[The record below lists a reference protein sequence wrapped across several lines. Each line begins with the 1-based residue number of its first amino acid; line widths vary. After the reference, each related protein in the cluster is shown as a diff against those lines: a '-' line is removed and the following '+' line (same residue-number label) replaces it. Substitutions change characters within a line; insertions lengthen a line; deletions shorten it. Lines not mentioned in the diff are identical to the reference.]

1 MQSHNAYPDPS
12 YSSPAAYNNG
22 AAATLAGSA
31 EPYIHPTIPLG
42 LPHVVQFV
50 EASIHHL
57 PMSVRFVGDR
67 LSRYANAKGEVSM
80 AASFLCRITGL
91 GSRNT
96 ADHHLR
102 LIESLGVMEKRPG
115 KGGMDRKS
123 NTYVF
128 QGADRSWKPLPTERP
143 GTDPWVALA
152 RSRRENEALRG
163 EIEELQ
169 AELARLMNGATIA
182 HPGVTD
188 GDGVPHP
195 EQSSHSY
202 ETAGPVRSS
211 EESGAIA
218 HLGVRLM
225 GGAGKSTYFLTF
237 LDPVAGDSELS
248 NGPETAP
255 SQDASHSYET
265 ADPGGSPGES
275 GAIAHSELSN
285 GPARSGRS
293 NGTRDGALSGCF
305 PQLRNRRSWRLS
317 WGIRSHCSFR
327 IEQWA
332 RERSPW
338 LQDPGA
344 SHMPSRS
351 ASYETAGPVRSSEE
365 SGAIAHSELS
375 NGPDTIPPQE
385 TSHSY
390 ETAGPVRSSEE
401 SGAIAHSELSNGP
414 ETAPTQDA
422 SHSYETAD
430 PGGSPG
436 ESGPIA
442 HSELS
447 NGPETGQEYLPAA
460 AGWRVE
466 ALVMERRGYY
476 DRRFRGGVLSAVHH
490 FSLNSE
496 NEDDLL
502 RQVNVL
508 RAGQEPSPS
517 GAGAAQDP
525 ERAPPREEPLTESGR
540 REVEYC
546 PDCGSPYTTF
556 NGEERCPDCTGRR
569 RRESEA

>member
-22 AAATLAGSA
+22 AAAALAGSA

-102 LIESLGVMEKRPG
+102 LIESLGVLEKKPG
-115 KGGMDRKS
+115 QGGKDRKS

-128 QGADRSWKPLPTERP
+128 QGEDRNWKPLPTERP

-188 GDGVPHP
+188 GGGVPHP

-202 ETAGPVRSS
+202 EN
-211 EESGAIA
+211 
-218 HLGVRLM
+218 
-225 GGAGKSTYFLTF
+225 
-237 LDPVAGDSELS
+237 D
-248 NGPETAP
+248 
-255 SQDASHSYET
+255 
-265 ADPGGSPGES
+265 
-275 GAIAHSELSN
+275 
-285 GPARSGRS
+285 
-293 NGTRDGALSGCF
+293 
-305 PQLRNRRSWRLS
+305 
-317 WGIRSHCSFR
+317 
-327 IEQWA
+327 
-332 RERSPW
+332 
-338 LQDPGA
+338 
-344 SHMPSRS
+344 
-351 ASYETAGPVRSSEE
+351 GPVRSSEE

-375 NGPDTIPPQE
+375 NSPDTIPPQE
-385 TSHSY
+385 ASHSY
-390 ETAGPVRSSEE
+390 ETTGPVRSSEE

-414 ETAPTQDA
+414 ETIPPQEA
-422 SHSYETAD
+422 SHSYENDGPGGSPEESGAIAHLELSNGPETIPPQEASHSYENAD

-447 NGPETGQEYLPAA
+447 NGPDTGQEYLSRR
-460 AGWRVE
+460 GRVE
-466 ALVMERRGYY
+466 ALVMEHRGYY

-508 RAGQEPSPS
+508 RAGQEPGPS
-517 GAGAAQDP
+517 GTGAAQGT

-556 NGEERCPDCTGRR
+556 NGEERCPDCTGLH

>member
-31 EPYIHPTIPLG
+31 EPYVHPTIPLG

-102 LIESLGVMEKRPG
+102 LIESLGVLEKKPG
-115 KGGMDRKS
+115 QGGKDRKS

-128 QGADRSWKPLPTERP
+128 QGEGRNWKPLPTERP

-188 GDGVPHP
+188 GGGVPHP

-218 HLGVRLM
+218 H
-225 GGAGKSTYFLTF
+225 
-237 LDPVAGDSELS
+237 SELS

-255 SQDASHSYET
+255 PQEASH
-265 ADPGGSPGES
+265 
-275 GAIAHSELSN
+275 
-285 GPARSGRS
+285 
-293 NGTRDGALSGCF
+293 
-305 PQLRNRRSWRLS
+305 
-317 WGIRSHCSFR
+317 
-327 IEQWA
+327 
-332 RERSPW
+332 
-338 LQDPGA
+338 
-344 SHMPSRS
+344 
-351 ASYETAGPVRSSEE
+351 SYETAGPVRSSEE

-385 TSHSY
+385 
-390 ETAGPVRSSEE
+390 
-401 SGAIAHSELSNGP
+401 
-414 ETAPTQDA
+414 A

-436 ESGPIA
+436 ESGAIA

-447 NGPETGQEYLPAA
+447 NGPDTGQEYLSRR
-460 AGWRVE
+460 GRVE
-466 ALVMERRGYY
+466 ALVMEHRGYY

-508 RAGQEPSPS
+508 RAGQEPGPS
-517 GAGAAQDP
+517 GAGAAQGA

>member
-1 MQSHNAYPDPS
+1 MQSHNAYHDPS

-22 AAATLAGSA
+22 AAATLAGSS

-188 GDGVPHP
+188 GGGVPHP

-218 HLGVRLM
+218 HSELGN
-225 GGAGKSTYFLTF
+225 GPETAPTQDASHSYENEDSGSSPGEYGPIAH
-237 LDPVAGDSELS
+237 SELS

-255 SQDASHSYET
+255 T
-265 ADPGGSPGES
+265 
-275 GAIAHSELSN
+275 
-285 GPARSGRS
+285 
-293 NGTRDGALSGCF
+293 
-305 PQLRNRRSWRLS
+305 
-317 WGIRSHCSFR
+317 
-327 IEQWA
+327 
-332 RERSPW
+332 
-338 LQDPGA
+338 
-344 SHMPSRS
+344 
-351 ASYETAGPVRSSEE
+351 
-365 SGAIAHSELS
+365 
-375 NGPDTIPPQE
+375 QE

-436 ESGPIA
+436 ESGAIA

-447 NGPETGQEYLPAA
+447 NGSDTGQEYLARR
-460 AGWRVE
+460 GRVE

-476 DRRFRGGVLSAVHH
+476 DRRFRGGVLSAIHH

-508 RAGQEPSPS
+508 RAGQEPGPS

-525 ERAPPREEPLTESGR
+525 ERPPPREEPLTESGR

-556 NGEERCPDCTGRR
+556 NGEELCPDCTGRR

>member
-1 MQSHNAYPDPS
+1 MQSHNAYHDPS

-22 AAATLAGSA
+22 AAATPAGSA

-102 LIESLGVMEKRPG
+102 LIESLGVLEKKPG
-115 KGGMDRKS
+115 QGGKDRKS

-128 QGADRSWKPLPTERP
+128 QGADRNWKPLPTERP

-202 ETAGPVRSS
+202 ETS
-211 EESGAIA
+211 
-218 HLGVRLM
+218 
-225 GGAGKSTYFLTF
+225 
-237 LDPVAGDSELS
+237 
-248 NGPETAP
+248 
-255 SQDASHSYET
+255 
-265 ADPGGSPGES
+265 
-275 GAIAHSELSN
+275 
-285 GPARSGRS
+285 
-293 NGTRDGALSGCF
+293 
-305 PQLRNRRSWRLS
+305 
-317 WGIRSHCSFR
+317 
-327 IEQWA
+327 
-332 RERSPW
+332 
-338 LQDPGA
+338 
-344 SHMPSRS
+344 
-351 ASYETAGPVRSSEE
+351 
-365 SGAIAHSELS
+365 
-375 NGPDTIPPQE
+375 
-385 TSHSY
+385 
-390 ETAGPVRSSEE
+390 GPVRSSEE

-414 ETAPTQDA
+414 ETAPTQET
-422 SHSYETAD
+422 SHSYETAG

-447 NGPETGQEYLPAA
+447 NGPETAPTQDASHSYETSDSGSSPGESGAIGHSELSNGPETAPPQETSHSYENEDSSSSPGESGAIGHSELSNGPDTGQEYLSRR
-460 AGWRVE
+460 GRVE

-508 RAGQEPSPS
+508 RAGQEPGSS
-517 GAGAAQDP
+517 GTGAAQDP
-525 ERAPPREEPLTESGR
+525 ERPPPREEPLTESGR

-556 NGEERCPDCTGRR
+556 NGEERCPDCTGLR

>member
-1 MQSHNAYPDPS
+1 MQSHNAYHDPS

-22 AAATLAGSA
+22 AAAALAGSA

-102 LIESLGVMEKRPG
+102 LIESLGVLEKKPG
-115 KGGMDRKS
+115 QGGKDRKS

-128 QGADRSWKPLPTERP
+128 QGADRNWKPLPTERP

-218 HLGVRLM
+218 H
-225 GGAGKSTYFLTF
+225 
-237 LDPVAGDSELS
+237 SELS
-248 NGPETAP
+248 NGPDTIPPQE
-255 SQDASHSYET
+255 ASH
-265 ADPGGSPGES
+265 
-275 GAIAHSELSN
+275 
-285 GPARSGRS
+285 
-293 NGTRDGALSGCF
+293 
-305 PQLRNRRSWRLS
+305 
-317 WGIRSHCSFR
+317 
-327 IEQWA
+327 
-332 RERSPW
+332 
-338 LQDPGA
+338 
-344 SHMPSRS
+344 
-351 ASYETAGPVRSSEE
+351 SYETAGPVRSSEE

-375 NGPDTIPPQE
+375 NGPDT
-385 TSHSY
+385 
-390 ETAGPVRSSEE
+390 
-401 SGAIAHSELSNGP
+401 
-414 ETAPTQDA
+414 
-422 SHSYETAD
+422 
-430 PGGSPG
+430 
-436 ESGPIA
+436 
-442 HSELS
+442 
-447 NGPETGQEYLPAA
+447 GQEYLSRR
-460 AGWRVE
+460 GRVE
-466 ALVMERRGYY
+466 ALVMEHRGYY

-517 GAGAAQDP
+517 GAGAAQGA
-525 ERAPPREEPLTESGR
+525 ERPPPREEPLTESGR

-556 NGEERCPDCTGRR
+556 NGEERCPDCTGLR

>member
-22 AAATLAGSA
+22 AAAALAGSA

-102 LIESLGVMEKRPG
+102 LIESLGVLEKKPG
-115 KGGMDRKS
+115 QGGKDRKS

-128 QGADRSWKPLPTERP
+128 QGEDRNWKPLPTERP

-169 AELARLMNGATIA
+169 AELARLMNGAAIA

-188 GDGVPHP
+188 GGGVPHP

-211 EESGAIA
+211 EESG
-218 HLGVRLM
+218 
-225 GGAGKSTYFLTF
+225 
-237 LDPVAGDSELS
+237 P
-248 NGPETAP
+248 
-255 SQDASHSYET
+255 
-265 ADPGGSPGES
+265 
-275 GAIAHSELSN
+275 IAHSELSN
-285 GPARSGRS
+285 GPD
-293 NGTRDGALSGCF
+293 TIP
-305 PQLRNRRSWRLS
+305 PQ
-317 WGIRSHCSFR
+317 
-327 IEQWA
+327 E
-332 RERSPW
+332 
-338 LQDPGA
+338 A
-344 SHMPSRS
+344 SH
-351 ASYETAGPVRSSEE
+351 SYETAGPVRSSEE

-385 TSHSY
+385 ASHSY

-414 ETAPTQDA
+414 DTIPPQEA
-422 SHSYETAD
+422 SHSYETAG
-430 PGGSPG
+430 PVRSSE
-436 ESGPIA
+436 ESGAIA

-447 NGPETGQEYLPAA
+447 NGPDTGQEYLARR
-460 AGWRVE
+460 GRVE
-466 ALVMERRGYY
+466 ALVMEHRSYY
-476 DRRFRGGVLSAVHH
+476 DRRFRGGVLSAIHH

-508 RAGQEPSPS
+508 RAGQEPGSS
-517 GAGAAQDP
+517 GAGAAQGA
-525 ERAPPREEPLTESGR
+525 ERPPPREETLTESGR

-556 NGEERCPDCTGRR
+556 NGEDRCPDCTGRR

>member
-1 MQSHNAYPDPS
+1 MQSHNAYHDPS

-102 LIESLGVMEKRPG
+102 LIESLGVLEKKPG
-115 KGGMDRKS
+115 QGGKDRKS

-128 QGADRSWKPLPTERP
+128 QGEDRNWKPLPTERP

-195 EQSSHSY
+195 EQSSHS
-202 ETAGPVRSS
+202 
-211 EESGAIA
+211 
-218 HLGVRLM
+218 
-225 GGAGKSTYFLTF
+225 
-237 LDPVAGDSELS
+237 D
-248 NGPETAP
+248 
-255 SQDASHSYET
+255 
-265 ADPGGSPGES
+265 
-275 GAIAHSELSN
+275 
-285 GPARSGRS
+285 
-293 NGTRDGALSGCF
+293 
-305 PQLRNRRSWRLS
+305 
-317 WGIRSHCSFR
+317 
-327 IEQWA
+327 
-332 RERSPW
+332 
-338 LQDPGA
+338 
-344 SHMPSRS
+344 
-351 ASYETAGPVRSSEE
+351 
-365 SGAIAHSELS
+365 
-375 NGPDTIPPQE
+375 
-385 TSHSY
+385 

-447 NGPETGQEYLPAA
+447 NGPETIPPQEASRSYEPADLGGSPGESGPIAHAELSNGPETIPPPEASHSYETAGPGGSPGESEAIAHSELSNGPDTGQEYLSRR
-460 AGWRVE
+460 GRVE
-466 ALVMERRGYY
+466 ALVMEHRGYY

-517 GAGAAQDP
+517 GAGAAQGA

>member
-1 MQSHNAYPDPS
+1 MQSHNAYHDPS

-128 QGADRSWKPLPTERP
+128 QGEDRNWKPLPTERP

-188 GDGVPHP
+188 GGGVPHP

-218 HLGVRLM
+218 H
-225 GGAGKSTYFLTF
+225 
-237 LDPVAGDSELS
+237 PELS
-248 NGPETAP
+248 NGPDTIPPQET
-255 SQDASHSYET
+255 SHSYET

-285 GPARSGRS
+285 GP
-293 NGTRDGALSGCF
+293 
-305 PQLRNRRSWRLS
+305 
-317 WGIRSHCSFR
+317 
-327 IEQWA
+327 
-332 RERSPW
+332 
-338 LQDPGA
+338 
-344 SHMPSRS
+344 
-351 ASYETAGPVRSSEE
+351 ETA
-365 SGAIAHSELS
+365 
-375 NGPDTIPPQE
+375 PPQE

-390 ETAGPVRSSEE
+390 ETADPGGSPGE

-414 ETAPTQDA
+414 ETAPPQEA

-430 PGGSPG
+430 PVRSSE
-436 ESGPIA
+436 ESGAIG

-447 NGPETGQEYLPAA
+447 NGPDTGQEYLARR
-460 AGWRVE
+460 GRVE

-517 GAGAAQDP
+517 GAGAAQGA
-525 ERAPPREEPLTESGR
+525 ERPPPREEPLTESGR

>member
-1 MQSHNAYPDPS
+1 MQSHNAYHDPS

-102 LIESLGVMEKRPG
+102 LIESLGVLEKKPG
-115 KGGMDRKS
+115 QGGMDRKS

-128 QGADRSWKPLPTERP
+128 QGADRNWKPLPTERP

-218 HLGVRLM
+218 H
-225 GGAGKSTYFLTF
+225 
-237 LDPVAGDSELS
+237 SELS

-255 SQDASHSYET
+255 TQDASHSYETSGPVRSSEESGPIAHSELSNGPDTIPPQEASHSYET

-275 GAIAHSELSN
+275 GAIAHAELSN
-285 GPARSGRS
+285 GPE
-293 NGTRDGALSGCF
+293 TIP
-305 PQLRNRRSWRLS
+305 PQ
-317 WGIRSHCSFR
+317 
-327 IEQWA
+327 E
-332 RERSPW
+332 
-338 LQDPGA
+338 A
-344 SHMPSRS
+344 SR
-351 ASYETAGPVRSSEE
+351 SYETPDPGGSPGE

-375 NGPDTIPPQE
+375 NGPDT
-385 TSHSY
+385 
-390 ETAGPVRSSEE
+390 
-401 SGAIAHSELSNGP
+401 
-414 ETAPTQDA
+414 
-422 SHSYETAD
+422 
-430 PGGSPG
+430 
-436 ESGPIA
+436 
-442 HSELS
+442 
-447 NGPETGQEYLPAA
+447 GQEYLARR
-460 AGWRVE
+460 GRVE

-556 NGEERCPDCTGRR
+556 NGEERCPDCTGLR

>member
-1 MQSHNAYPDPS
+1 MQGHNAYPDPS

-202 ETAGPVRSS
+202 ETSGPVRSS

-218 HLGVRLM
+218 H
-225 GGAGKSTYFLTF
+225 
-237 LDPVAGDSELS
+237 SELS

-265 ADPGGSPGES
+265 AGPGGSPG
-275 GAIAHSELSN
+275 
-285 GPARSGRS
+285 
-293 NGTRDGALSGCF
+293 
-305 PQLRNRRSWRLS
+305 
-317 WGIRSHCSFR
+317 
-327 IEQWA
+327 
-332 RERSPW
+332 
-338 LQDPGA
+338 
-344 SHMPSRS
+344 
-351 ASYETAGPVRSSEE
+351 E

-390 ETAGPVRSSEE
+390 ETSGPVRSSE
-401 SGAIAHSELSNGP
+401 
-414 ETAPTQDA
+414 
-422 SHSYETAD
+422 
-430 PGGSPG
+430 

-447 NGPETGQEYLPAA
+447 NGPETIPPQDASHSYETAGPGGSPGESGAIAHSELSNGPDTGQEYLSRR
-460 AGWRVE
+460 GRVE
-466 ALVMERRGYY
+466 ALVMEHRGYY

-508 RAGQEPSPS
+508 RAGQEPGSS
-517 GAGAAQDP
+517 GTGAAQGA
-525 ERAPPREEPLTESGR
+525 ERPPPRQEPLTESGR

-556 NGEERCPDCTGRR
+556 NGEKRCPDCTGRR
-569 RRESEA
+569 RESEA

>member
-1 MQSHNAYPDPS
+1 MQSHNAYHDPS

-22 AAATLAGSA
+22 AAAALAGSA

-102 LIESLGVMEKRPG
+102 LIESLGVLEKKPG
-115 KGGMDRKS
+115 QGGKDRKS

-128 QGADRSWKPLPTERP
+128 QGEDRNWKPLPTERP

-218 HLGVRLM
+218 H
-225 GGAGKSTYFLTF
+225 
-237 LDPVAGDSELS
+237 SELS

-255 SQDASHSYET
+255 S
-265 ADPGGSPGES
+265 
-275 GAIAHSELSN
+275 
-285 GPARSGRS
+285 
-293 NGTRDGALSGCF
+293 
-305 PQLRNRRSWRLS
+305 
-317 WGIRSHCSFR
+317 
-327 IEQWA
+327 
-332 RERSPW
+332 
-338 LQDPGA
+338 
-344 SHMPSRS
+344 
-351 ASYETAGPVRSSEE
+351 
-365 SGAIAHSELS
+365 
-375 NGPDTIPPQE
+375 QE

-401 SGAIAHSELSNGP
+401 SGAIAHPELSNGPETIPPQEASRSYETAVPVRSSEESGAIAHSELSNGP
-414 ETAPTQDA
+414 ETIPPQET
-422 SHSYETAD
+422 SHSYETAG

-447 NGPETGQEYLPAA
+447 NGPDTGQEYLARR
-460 AGWRVE
+460 GRVE
-466 ALVMERRGYY
+466 ALVMEHRSYY
-476 DRRFRGGVLSAVHH
+476 DRRFRGGVLSAIHH

-508 RAGQEPSPS
+508 RAGQEPGPS
-517 GAGAAQDP
+517 GAGAAQGA
-525 ERAPPREEPLTESGR
+525 ERAPPRQEPLTESGR

>member
-31 EPYIHPTIPLG
+31 EPYVHPTIPLG

-102 LIESLGVMEKRPG
+102 LIESLGVLEKQPG
-115 KGGMDRKS
+115 QGGKDRKS

-128 QGADRSWKPLPTERP
+128 QGADRNWKPLPTERP

-152 RSRRENEALRG
+152 RSRRENEALRS

-211 EESGAIA
+211 EESGSIA
-218 HLGVRLM
+218 H
-225 GGAGKSTYFLTF
+225 
-237 LDPVAGDSELS
+237 SELS
-248 NGPETAP
+248 NGPETIP
-255 SQDASHSYET
+255 PQEASHSYET
-265 ADPGGSPGES
+265 AGPGGSPGES

-285 GPARSGRS
+285 GPETAP
-293 NGTRDGALSGCF
+293 
-305 PQLRNRRSWRLS
+305 PQ
-317 WGIRSHCSFR
+317 
-327 IEQWA
+327 
-332 RERSPW
+332 
-338 LQDPGA
+338 DA
-344 SHMPSRS
+344 SH
-351 ASYETAGPVRSSEE
+351 SYETAGPVRSSEE

-375 NGPDTIPPQE
+375 NGPDT
-385 TSHSY
+385 
-390 ETAGPVRSSEE
+390 
-401 SGAIAHSELSNGP
+401 
-414 ETAPTQDA
+414 
-422 SHSYETAD
+422 
-430 PGGSPG
+430 
-436 ESGPIA
+436 
-442 HSELS
+442 
-447 NGPETGQEYLPAA
+447 GQEYLSRR
-460 AGWRVE
+460 GRVE
-466 ALVMERRGYY
+466 ALVMEHRGYY

-508 RAGQEPSPS
+508 RAGQEPGPS
-517 GAGAAQDP
+517 GAGAAQGA
-525 ERAPPREEPLTESGR
+525 ERAPPREEPLTEAGR